1 MNNYETLFI
10 LNASLDEETIKA
22 NIEKFKGVI
31 EKNGGVIENVDE
43 WGRRKLAYPINKQND
58 GYYTLINFKSNPDL
72 PKELERNYRISD
84 AVIRFIVVN
93 PDK

>member
-31 EKNGGVIENVDE
+31 EKNGGVIDNVDE

>member
-10 LNASLDEETIKA
+10 LNGTLDAETIKT

-43 WGRRKLAYPINKQND
+43 WGKRKLAYPIKKQNT

-72 PKELERNYRISD
+72 PRELERNYRISD

-93 PDK
+93 PEK

>member
-10 LNASLDEETIKA
+10 LNGTLDAETIKG
-22 NIEKFKGVI
+22 NVEKFKAVI
-31 EKNGGVIENVDE
+31 ENNGGVIENVDE
-43 WGRRKLAYPINKQND
+43 WGRRKLAYPINKLND

-72 PKELERNYRISD
+72 PRELERNYRISD